1 MSGNNSNVAL
11 SATNQLEKLDSI
23 DADIRFM
30 ALSDLNALL
39 TDKADSSKQQPDIDK
54 QIVSQI
60 SKAAVQKLDDPVS
73 DVQSQAVKL

>member
-1 MSGNNSNVAL
+1 MSGNSNVAL

-39 TDKADSSKQQPDIDK
+39 TDKADSKQPDIDK
-54 QIVSQI
+54 QITSQI
-60 SKAAVQKLDDPVS
+60 SKAVVQKLDDPVS